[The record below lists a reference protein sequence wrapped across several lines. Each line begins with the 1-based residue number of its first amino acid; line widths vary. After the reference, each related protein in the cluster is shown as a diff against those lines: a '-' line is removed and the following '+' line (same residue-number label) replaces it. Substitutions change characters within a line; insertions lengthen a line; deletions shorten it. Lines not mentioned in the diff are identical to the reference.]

1 MCGPADYVALQTCL
15 ARMAEL
21 SAAGLT
27 ACTLYRT
34 GKSIRDWRKARRNR
48 PGKYKKEAPPGETL
62 TESQ

>member
-21 SAAGLT
+21 SVTGLT

-34 GKSIRDWRKARRNR
+34 GKFIRYWRKARRIR
-48 PGKYKKEAPPGETL
+48 PGKTDKEASTGVVVTQ
-62 TESQ
+62 SR

>member
-27 ACTLYRT
+27 ACTLYKT
-34 GKSIRDWRKARRNR
+34 GKSIRDWRRAKRNM
-48 PGKYKKEAPPGETL
+48 PGKCKKEAPPGETL
-62 TESQ
+62 AESR